1 MDKSTISILFSRIV
15 LTLCTRYLIIIVR
28 ATSTAPM
35 VSAWSKNK
43 PIKTTKKMAKNNDND
58 KKSFVMYD
66 SFLSAMKHLND
77 AEFRECVLRIR
88 DYALEGNEE
97 ESESPMVN
105 VIMALAKPNLD
116 SARRRY
122 MASVENGKKGA
133 EFGELG
139 GAPKGNKNAS
149 KKQPLKQPL
158 DVDVD
163 DNVNEDVDVDV
174 DVNVNVNED
183 VDVNVEV
190 DDYTNADVNNDAE
203 STPTGLE
210 SSYNTSIQGVNNQIE
225 NDSEQFE
232 DREEKIK
239 PLQEVNSS
247 HSNSCDVRAAGKNT
261 SEVLSSKAEV
271 SSATPQQKEEGGMS
285 MEEYIKKCFAQR
297 VRMLAEMEKGSIPT
311 DDRVFW
317 GAIDLYCDLHYG
329 TDRKRAAKEVSRMVK
344 ELLEHDD

>member
-1 MDKSTISILFSRIV
+1 MSKS
-15 LTLCTRYLIIIVR
+15 
-28 ATSTAPM
+28 
-35 VSAWSKNK
+35 K
-43 PIKTTKKMAKNNDND
+43 DNE

-77 AEFRECVLRIR
+77 AEFRECVLKIR
-88 DYALEGNEE
+88 DYALEGTEE

-105 VIMALAKPNLD
+105 VIMELAKPNLEA
-116 SARRRY
+116 ARRRY
-122 MASVENGKKGA
+122 IASVENGKKGA
-133 EFGELG
+133 EFGKLG
-139 GAPKGNKNAS
+139 GAPKGNQNARKNNPQS
-149 KKQPLKQPL
+149 TPKQPL
-158 DVDVD
+158 DVD
-163 DNVNEDVDVDV
+163 DN
-174 DVNVNVNED
+174 
-183 VDVNVEV
+183 VNVEV

-261 SEVLSSKAEV
+261 SEALSSKAEV
-271 SSATPQQKEEGGMS
+271 SSATPQRKEEGGMS
-285 MEEYIKKCFAQR
+285 MEEYIKKCFDQR

-344 ELLEHDD
+344 ELLEQDD